1 MIRLISMAF
10 VFHSVFAFGKHPVHF
25 TIVNMDLDLAKN
37 ELTYS
42 IRLFQEDMNT
52 LFMDLY
58 HEELFHSSD
67 TFDFEKNQDKFIRY
81 FKESLQIYID
91 GARLE
96 PELNSQTNGETEYW
110 LYFRAEIPESAKLL
124 RIKNTLFISYNKDQL
139 NLLIFSCKNKEK
151 GLTFGP
157 ETIESTIKIDDF
169 R

>member
-67 TFDFEKNQDKFIRY
+67 TFDFEKIRISLFAISKSRCRFILMVQG
-81 FKESLQIYID
+81 SN
-91 GARLE
+91 
-96 PELNSQTNGETEYW
+96 PN
-110 LYFRAEIPESAKLL
+110 
-124 RIKNTLFISYNKDQL
+124 
-139 NLLIFSCKNKEK
+139 
-151 GLTFGP
+151 
-157 ETIESTIKIDDF
+157 
-169 R
+169 